1 MLTCLLLF
9 LMMYNIMFWNCQGAL
24 SPGFCRTFKTLVSN
38 YRLNMVALFE
48 PRISGAKADNFIKK
62 SGFQRSHRVEA
73 RGFSGGIWILWD
85 DSFEVDFIINH
96 NQFIHFRI
104 IDSKGCSFWV
114 TAVYAS
120 PTPMVRKILWPEL
133 DKVAKSVDGPWMIGG
148 DFNAIRRVSEKKGGS
163 ARISG
168 VCELFN
174 GWFHR
179 NHLMEPVFKGPQYT
193 WSRGNLSKRLDR
205 VICNEE
211 WMMMNDEAEVF
222 HLPKLNS
229 DHRPV
234 MFRCKK
240 YNSASTGVKP
250 FRFLAPWLT
259 DERFQ
264 PFVENNWRCNLH
276 YTNAV
281 ADFIDKLGNWNKDIF
296 GNIFKRKK
304 ELLARIGGIQR
315 FLEKRQSR
323 SLSKL
328 ESKLKRDLEKVL
340 SQEEVLWFQKARREW
355 LVCGD
360 RNTAYF
366 HQKSIERRRR
376 NKVGMIKNDEGQW
389 IHDEAAIKAH
399 AVSYFCNLYTK
410 EGGVPVQY
418 PFTLDFPLI
427 DNVVLNNLIRGV
439 DDAEIRD
446 TVFTMSPMKAP
457 GIDGLHAIFFQTQ
470 WHVVGSSVCQLIK
483 DVFAGK
489 KLPKELN
496 QTLLVL
502 IPKINNPDSLK
513 LFRPISLCTVVYKTI
528 TKLVAN
534 RLKAILPQI
543 IGPAQTSFVPGR
555 HIVENVIVA
564 QEIIHSM
571 RNKGGKTGQ
580 MAIKVDLEKAYDR
593 LSWDFIQE
601 TLGVIGLP
609 MDLIRIIMECI
620 TTVSMQ
626 LLWNGELT
634 ESFSPSRGIR
644 QGDPLSPYI
653 FVMCIERLSHGINH
667 AVGNGRWK
675 PIRLNRGG
683 IPITHLFFAD
693 DLLLLAEATSQN
705 AQVINEVLDNFC
717 VSSGEKVSREKTQI
731 FFSRNVQK
739 GTIRE
744 IKNTLGFSVTKN
756 FGKYLGMPI
765 LHSRVTKATYQD
777 ILDKVQQRLS
787 GWNAKHLSLAG
798 RITLAQSV
806 LQALPIYAMQSTK
819 IPTSVLTKIEQ
830 SCKHF
835 IWSGNAEQRK
845 LNLIRWDTLCQP
857 KSCGGLGLKDL
868 SHMNMAL
875 LMKIGWGLVNSP
887 NTFWVQV
894 LASKYKVDTT
904 DLPSSLQTR
913 NGSYLWRAVGKVW
926 DHVLKGTRWALGDG
940 KRVKFWWDLWLSEAD
955 SLQSYATNPI
965 PDQLINLCVADF
977 SDNYGN
983 WNWYLFAHLL
993 PNHIILKI
1001 ASIKAPCA
1009 LSGEDQCYWAYSNTG
1024 QFTAKSAYLSL
1035 HQSYNVADKSLWNLA
1050 WKWNGPQ
1057 SIRTFIWLAMNN
1069 RLKTKSELFRRHI
1082 TTDANCCSCGHHLE
1096 DTIHVLRDCIIARHV
1111 WFRLVPHTLW
1121 NNFFDLDLTSWI
1133 YYNLKNTGLIRRDE
1147 NWPCIFGVALWRIWY
1162 WRNQFIHKA
1171 ANISVANIVLDIT
1184 HRAAEIN
1191 ASMENIC
1198 RPGHERIIK
1207 WLKWMAPPWPFF
1219 KLNTDGARK
1228 ISGNASAG
1236 GLIRNYCGE
1245 WVHGFGM
1252 NIGHCTITG
1261 AELWGL
1267 LQGLQLAW
1275 NIGIRQLLVEVDSRC
1290 ITEILAT
1297 DTNYPNANSSLIQG
1311 IKRLLNMEW
1320 QVSLSHCYRETNY
1333 AADYLANQALLL
1345 PLGVHVFPTP
1355 PSGTEGWLLHDVS
1368 GTAYPR
1374 MVIA

>member
-1 MLTCLLLF
+1 MSLIQIPRWKLLF
-9 LMMYNIMFWNCQGAL
+9 RTPSLSPPQQPAKSITNHFHTQRNHPLKTLSSLKPHTHLSKAKQVAKSQLPRLKQQNPKRSTSMHANLRPNVPTDHSTNNNVPILNPLGHPLSLPGEPSFILTTLDPHKHTAVTFPITNHEIVGNPPGHSCRKVADNPEQQLYPKQLVYPPDKKEDGTVNPMEFYDGDPQLAIGNKEENIMSDDENTIVNETPGVHGGGAL
-24 SPGFCRTFKTLVSN
+24 GPSMTFKTLVSN
-38 YRLNMVALFE
+38 YRLNLVALFE
-48 PRISGAKADNFIKK
+48 PRISGSKADGFIKK
-62 SGFQRSHRVEA
+62 NAFQRSHRVEA

-85 DSFEVDFIINH
+85 DSFEVEFIINH
-96 NQFIHFRI
+96 NQFIHFKI
-104 IDSKGCSFWV
+104 IDSKGCSSWV

-120 PTPMVRKILWPEL
+120 PIPMVRKILWSAL
-133 DKVAKSVDGPWMIGG
+133 DEVAKSVDGPWMIGG

-168 VCELFN
+168 VCDLFN

-179 NHLMEPVFKGPQYT
+179 NHLMELVFKGPKYT

-229 DHRPV
+229 NNRPV
-234 MFRCKK
+234 MFRCRK
-240 YNSASTGVKP
+240 NNFAPTGVKP

-264 PFVENNWRCNLH
+264 PFVENNWRYNLN
-276 YTNAV
+276 YTNVV
-281 ADFIDKLGNWNKDIF
+281 ADFINKLGNWNKDIF
-296 GNIFKRKK
+296 GNIFKGKK

-315 FLEKRQSR
+315 FLEKRHSR

-340 SQEEVLWFQKARREW
+340 TQEEVLWFQKSRREW
-355 LVCGD
+355 IVCGD
-360 RNTAYF
+360 RNTAFF
-366 HQKSIERRRR
+366 HQNSIERRRR

-389 IHDEAAIKAH
+389 MHDEADIKAD

-410 EGGVPVQY
+410 EGGVHVQY

-427 DNVVLNNLIRGV
+427 DNVVLNSLIR
-439 DDAEIRD
+439 
-446 TVFTMSPMKAP
+446 
-457 GIDGLHAIFFQTQ
+457 
-470 WHVVGSSVCQLIK
+470 
-483 DVFAGK
+483 
-489 KLPKELN
+489 
-496 QTLLVL
+496 
-502 IPKINNPDSLK
+502 
-513 LFRPISLCTVVYKTI
+513 VVYKTI
-528 TKLVAN
+528 TKMVAN
-534 RLKAILPQI
+534 RLKTILPQI

-555 HIVENVIVA
+555 HIIENIIVA

-593 LSWDFIQE
+593 LSWDFIHE
-601 TLGVIGLP
+601 TLRVIGLP
-609 MDLIRIIMECI
+609 MDLICIIMECI

-626 LLWNGELT
+626 LLWN
-634 ESFSPSRGIR
+634 
-644 QGDPLSPYI
+644 
-653 FVMCIERLSHGINH
+653 
-667 AVGNGRWK
+667 
-675 PIRLNRGG
+675 
-683 IPITHLFFAD
+683 
-693 DLLLLAEATSQN
+693 AEASSEQ

-717 VSSGEKVSREKTQI
+717 VSSGK
-731 FFSRNVQK
+731 
-739 GTIRE
+739 
-744 IKNTLGFSVTKN
+744 
-756 FGKYLGMPI
+756 
-765 LHSRVTKATYQD
+765 
-777 ILDKVQQRLS
+777 
-787 GWNAKHLSLAG
+787 
-798 RITLAQSV
+798 
-806 LQALPIYAMQSTK
+806 
-819 IPTSVLTKIEQ
+819 
-830 SCKHF
+830 
-835 IWSGNAEQRK
+835 
-845 LNLIRWDTLCQP
+845 
-857 KSCGGLGLKDL
+857 
-868 SHMNMAL
+868 
-875 LMKIGWGLVNSP
+875 
-887 NTFWVQV
+887 
-894 LASKYKVDTT
+894 
-904 DLPSSLQTR
+904 
-913 NGSYLWRAVGKVW
+913 KVW

-955 SLQSYATNPI
+955 NLQSYAQNPI

-977 SDNYGN
+977 SDNNGN
-983 WNWYLFAHLL
+983 WNWHLFAHLL

-1001 ASIKAPCA
+1001 ASVKAPCA
-1009 LSGEDQCYWAYSNTG
+1009 YSGEDQCYWAYSNTG
-1024 QFTAKSAYLSL
+1024 HFTAKSAYLSL
-1035 HQSYNVADKSLWNLA
+1035 HQPDNVADKSLWNLA

-1057 SIRTFIWLAMNN
+1057 SIRTFIWLAISN
-1069 RLKTKSELFRRHI
+1069 RLKTKSELLRRHI
-1082 TTDANCCSCGHHLE
+1082 TMDATCCSCSHHLE
-1096 DTIHVLRDCIIARHV
+1096 DTIHVLRDCIIARQ
-1111 WFRLVPHTLW
+1111 
-1121 NNFFDLDLTSWI
+1121 I
-1133 YYNLKNTGLIRRDE
+1133 YYNLKNMGLIRRDE
-1147 NWPCIFGVALWRIWY
+1147 KWPCIFGVALWWIWY
-1162 WRNQFIHKA
+1162 WRNQFIHNDA
-1171 ANISVANIVLDIT
+1171 HISVANIVLDVT

-1290 ITEILAT
+1290 ITEILTT
-1297 DTNYPNANSSLIQG
+1297 DTNHPNANSSLIQG

-1320 QVSLSHCYRETNY
+1320 QVSLSHSYRETNF
-1333 AADYLANQALLL
+1333 AAGYLTNQALLL